1 MVTAMDQHLRDEV
14 AQLHAQLCSGLADT
28 NRILIVYAL
37 ADHGMNVGVLAD
49 LLGLPQTTTSRHL
62 QILRERGIV
71 RAERDGQ
78 SVFYTLADHR
88 VVEALDLLRAMMT
101 DQLGNRMS
109 LVFNQMR

>member
-28 NRILIVYAL
+28 NRILIVYA
-37 ADHGMNVGVLAD
+37 LAD